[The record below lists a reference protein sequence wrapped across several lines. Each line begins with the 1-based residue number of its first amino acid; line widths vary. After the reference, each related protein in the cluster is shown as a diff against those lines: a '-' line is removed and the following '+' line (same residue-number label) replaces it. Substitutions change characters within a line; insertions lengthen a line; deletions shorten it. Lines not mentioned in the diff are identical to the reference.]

1 MPGNEDARRRA
12 RLWYEHVAGWCLAVY
27 ACVGICC
34 VRARHRA
41 QALANLREV
50 GGDIFPTQASPTGM
64 GRADSVP
71 VACTCWSSAR
81 TSAEATGRSARENA
95 HRACG
100 REIFPLIASRGC
112 SLCNRACLRRERTP
126 PRTRTRSA
134 ACAPQSSA
142 SCAMF
147 PARSVRR
154 ASVLDPHPSF
164 SRTPSASV
172 CAGPG
177 MRCAGRHDDATAG
190 PRQNRLRRHSGAC
203 GLPRWPAGR
212 GRTLNARV
220 LAAAA
225 AAVGV
230 LAVHLTQAHD
240 EPPLH
245 SLRLRRPLVL
255 SDAEAPAVAQ
265 RWPAGCFHIPSKW
278 EWGQL
283 FTVVTTR
290 VGNYGSYSHEPS
302 SCHHETAATNAAAA
316 GSWALSQPRRSR
328 CKAAA

>member
-81 TSAEATGRSARENA
+81 TSAEATGGSARENA

-112 SLCNRACLRRERTP
+112 SLCNRACLRRERNP

-164 SRTPSASV
+164 SRPLLPCAQAQACGARGDTMMPPPARAKTG
-172 CAGPG
+172 CAG
-177 MRCAGRHDDATAG
+177 
-190 PRQNRLRRHSGAC
+190 
-203 GLPRWPAGR
+203 
-212 GRTLNARV
+212 
-220 LAAAA
+220 
-225 AAVGV
+225 
-230 LAVHLTQAHD
+230 
-240 EPPLH
+240 
-245 SLRLRRPLVL
+245 
-255 SDAEAPAVAQ
+255 
-265 RWPAGCFHIPSKW
+265 
-278 EWGQL
+278 
-283 FTVVTTR
+283 
-290 VGNYGSYSHEPS
+290 
-302 SCHHETAATNAAAA
+302 TAARAACR
-316 GSWALSQPRRSR
+316 GGRRGGEGL
-328 CKAAA
+328 